1 MLYLS
6 IDDLTIN
13 GTAVVD
19 RSVFEL
25 EHMSIDNGIA
35 SFLEDLE
42 QSSFVFGVT
51 IGIELSKSDEV
62 FTVNSLVVLVLKGEG
77 AEIEASLGS

>member
-51 IGIELSKSDEV
+51 IGIELSKGDEV
-62 FTVNSLVVLVLKGEG
+62 FTVHSLIVLVLKGEG